1 MGQDILALILST
13 NRDWIV
19 YIYIARGALAMSPDR
34 LFLRVSFCTC
44 HRLYCRY
51 DLFSVI
57 RGKSLIAAAVI
68 AVAAVAAADAAAVV
82 VIIAVLVLLLLLLQP
97 LEDIPPSL
105 LHQGDNMDDSNME
118 LGEVG
123 VPALRR
129 RLARLEKT
137 VSRFQDENDKLWEA
151 VNGLQAPRKVG
162 SLSGR
167 LEGMRAWNLSAAAA
181 ATSGSSV
188 NERVPPTASTTSS
201 SAAATTA
208 FFSTHE
214 RAPHHNADE

>member
-1 MGQDILALILST
+1 
-13 NRDWIV
+13 
-19 YIYIARGALAMSPDR
+19 
-34 LFLRVSFCTC
+34 
-44 HRLYCRY
+44 
-51 DLFSVI
+51 
-57 RGKSLIAAAVI
+57 
-68 AVAAVAAADAAAVV
+68 
-82 VIIAVLVLLLLLLQP
+82 
-97 LEDIPPSL
+97 
-105 LHQGDNMDDSNME
+105 ME

>member
-1 MGQDILALILST
+1 
-13 NRDWIV
+13 
-19 YIYIARGALAMSPDR
+19 
-34 LFLRVSFCTC
+34 
-44 HRLYCRY
+44 
-51 DLFSVI
+51 
-57 RGKSLIAAAVI
+57 
-68 AVAAVAAADAAAVV
+68 
-82 VIIAVLVLLLLLLQP
+82 
-97 LEDIPPSL
+97 
-105 LHQGDNMDDSNME
+105 ME

-151 VNGLQAPRKVG
+151 MNGLQAPRKVG

-167 LEGMRAWNLSAAAA
+167 LEGMRAWNLSAA
-181 ATSGSSV
+181 TSGSSV

-201 SAAATTA
+201 SAAAATTS